1 MGAPILELSL
11 KTTKYWVSWS
21 NKLFI
26 LEWTHNITFAKSN
39 LEAWFR
45 LDNPEIKIH
54 VSLNMNKFCNIYS
67 TYISYYKPKTVN
79 KIYVIN
85 ENICDCRNLSMRLI
99 YVLNDRFLPQ
109 VIGKNKKANR
119 WKSVRAAAHLKNV
132 NRSRTGE
139 YVFVFFTTKSNRT
152 KYFRLFLKKAD
163 HIALLAV

>member
-1 MGAPILELSL
+1 M
-11 KTTKYWVSWS
+11 
-21 NKLFI
+21 N
-26 LEWTHNITFAKSN
+26 AKSN

-85 ENICDCRNLSMRLI
+85 ENICDCRNLSMRPI

-132 NRSRTGE
+132 NRSRTG
-139 YVFVFFTTKSNRT
+139 
-152 KYFRLFLKKAD
+152 
-163 HIALLAV
+163 